1 MVAEGTAVGCGVSVG
16 PGVSVSSGVA
26 VAEGDAPGL
35 GEGDLFLRFRFV
47 SGVGLGDGVGEIF
60 FRFGEAV
67 GEGLGEDFLAGRFRC
82 FRVGVAVGVAS
93 KTFLIFV
100 PNDSSALPG
109 TTFVPKQIA
118 ATKRL
123 RRTILVAGNKIS
135 GPAPVEL
142 PCSVESRLR
151 DFPEGNSRW
160 VSAPCN
166 LGAPV
171 PSGASRR
178 PGCCETP
185 RQSGCC
191 PLLE

>member
-82 FRVGVAVGVAS
+82 FRIGVAVGVGS

-100 PNDSSALPG
+100 PNDSSALLG
-109 TTFVPKQIA
+109 ATFIPKQIA
-118 ATKRL
+118 AIRRL
-123 RRTILVAGNKIS
+123 QRTTLVAANKIS
-135 GPAPVEL
+135 GRVPVEL
-142 PCSVESRLR
+142 LCSCECRLP
-151 DFPEGNSRW
+151 DFREGNSHW
-160 VSAPCN
+160 ASARGN
-166 LGAPV
+166 REAPA
-171 PSGASRR
+171 PSGASRC
-178 PGCCETP
+178 PGCCETA
-185 RQSGCC
+185 RRSGCC
-191 PLLE
+191 HLRE

>member
-35 GEGDLFLRFRFV
+35 GEGDFFLRFRFV

-142 PCSVESRLR
+142 LCSGEFRLR
-151 DFPEGNSRW
+151 DFREENSRW

-166 LGAPV
+166 PGAPV

-191 PLLE
+191 HLHE

>member
-1 MVAEGTAVGCGVSVG
+1 MVAEGIAVGCGVSVG
-16 PGVSVSSGVA
+16 PGVSVFSGVA
-26 VAEGDAPGL
+26 VAEGDVPGL

-60 FRFGEAV
+60 FRFGEV
-67 GEGLGEDFLAGRFRC
+67 MGEGLGVDFLAGRFRC
-82 FRVGVAVGVAS
+82 FRIGVGVGVGS
-93 KTFLIFV
+93 KIFLIFV
-100 PNDSSALPG
+100 LNDSSALPG
-109 TTFVPKQIA
+109 ATFIPKQIA

-135 GPAPVEL
+135 GPVPVEL
-142 PCSVESRLR
+142 LCSVESRLR

-160 VSAPCN
+160 VSVPCN

-171 PSGASRR
+171 PSGESRR
-178 PGCCETP
+178 PGWSETA

>member
-60 FRFGEAV
+60 FRFGEVV
-67 GEGLGEDFLAGRFRC
+67 GEGLGVDFLAGRFLC
-82 FRVGVAVGVAS
+82 FRIGVGVGVGS
-93 KTFLIFV
+93 RIFLIFV
-100 PNDSSALPG
+100 LNDSSALPG
-109 TTFVPKQIA
+109 ATFIPKQIA
-118 ATKRL
+118 TTKRH
-123 RRTILVAGNKIS
+123 RRTNLVAGNKIS

-142 PCSVESRLR
+142 LCSVESRLR
-151 DFPEGNSRW
+151 DFREGNSRW

-166 LGAPV
+166 RGAPV
-171 PSGASRR
+171 PSEASRR

-185 RQSGCC
+185 RQSECC